1 MGDQNASDFESLLP
15 PIHDIEQNI
24 PSSCNQWW
32 EDTRDYA
39 SPKLRA
45 FVYSTDNSK
54 VAAFVHLV
62 ILLAFAISFMIE
74 IWFVITVAVIAGIFY
89 TMRIVRAFRTERAI
103 FFGFVESSEVLTFLI
118 LVIACVILLVIGI
131 IGVCITGGQS
141 QNGFIVLLVYSSVG
155 GCVSSFALFVKRANS
170 LRRSLPDVHATNVTK
185 LRGLLP
191 VLDRDCGAY
200 WIGFDY
206 GYGDA
211 LVEFLTG
218 RIWAGITDITGG
230 KATLRGLVK
239 NHYELKDANNT
250 VVYKGDIRI
259 LREIRKVYLMF
270 SPAIGHRDFR
280 AALECYVNAQD
291 RAIPVT
297 EIEPVV

>member
-32 EDTRDYA
+32 EDIRDYA

-45 FVYSTDNSK
+45 FVYSTDNSN
-54 VAAFVHLV
+54 VVIFLHIA

-89 TMRIVRAFRTERAI
+89 TMRIARAFRTERAI
-103 FFGFVESSEVLTFLI
+103 FFGFVGSINPVHVGFLF
-118 LVIACVILLVIGI
+118 LCSLILLVVGI
-131 IGVCITGGQS
+131 VGVCTSSGQH
-141 QNGFIVLLVYSSVG
+141 QKGHIVVLVYSSVG
-155 GCVSSFALFVKRANS
+155 LCVSAFALIIRQANS
-170 LRRSLPDVHATNVTK
+170 RRRSLPEVHTTNINK

-211 LVEFLTG
+211 LAEFLTG

-250 VVYKGDIRI
+250 VVYKGDICI
-259 LREIRKVYLMF
+259 LREMRKVYLMF